1 MIITNRNT
9 GDLSFVVNLCTVIC
23 TNNADILLNLSAPF
37 SFTVSLCYVVRTA
50 DLNQVSV
57 CKLVAVVVALPSS
70 HQLFAN
76 RKLNFVYLSWSWCW
90 WGGGGGGVYRILI

>member
-57 CKLVAVVVALPSS
+57 
-70 HQLFAN
+70 
-76 RKLNFVYLSWSWCW
+76 
-90 WGGGGGGVYRILI
+90 

>member
-50 DLNQVSV
+50 DLKSGFSVSSWQWWWR
-57 CKLVAVVVALPSS
+57 CRRHTNSLPTG
-70 HQLFAN
+70 N
-76 RKLNFVYLSWSWCW
+76 
-90 WGGGGGGVYRILI
+90 